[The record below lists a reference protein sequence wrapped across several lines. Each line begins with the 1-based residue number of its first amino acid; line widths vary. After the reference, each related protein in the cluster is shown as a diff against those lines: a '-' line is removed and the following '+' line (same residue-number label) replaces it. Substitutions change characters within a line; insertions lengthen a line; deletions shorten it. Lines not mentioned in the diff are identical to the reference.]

1 MCTTVALVIFDALEF
16 GKEESGQ
23 NYQLELTMANDG
35 KHLQTSLKSF
45 ESFEIYDAHII
56 IHSSFK
62 MRYTCKMLGL

>member
-45 ESFEIYDAHII
+45 EIYDTHII

-62 MRYTCKMLGL
+62 MRYTCKMLEL